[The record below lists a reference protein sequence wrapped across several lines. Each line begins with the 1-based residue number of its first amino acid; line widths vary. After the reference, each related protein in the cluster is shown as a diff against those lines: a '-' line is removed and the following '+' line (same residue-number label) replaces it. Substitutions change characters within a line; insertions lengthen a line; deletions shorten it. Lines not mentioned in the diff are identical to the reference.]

1 MPELNQLLVFFVSS
15 VLLALAPG
23 PDNLFV
29 MAQSIQNGRAAGL
42 LVTFGLATGLVV
54 HTLAVALGLA
64 ALVQASSF
72 AFTALKFVGA
82 AYLCY
87 LAFKAFRAGKSVS
100 SESLAVSRGNL
111 YRRGI
116 IMNITNPKVSLFF
129 LAFLPQFADTSRGPV
144 VPQLLLLGFVFILAT
159 LLVFGMLGMVAGG
172 AGERLRH
179 SERAQ
184 ILINRIA
191 GAVFAAL
198 ALKLVLTER

>member
-1 MPELNQLLVFFVSS
+1 MPELHHLAVFFAASA
-15 VLLALAPG
+15 LLALSPG

-29 MAQSIQNGRAAGL
+29 MAQSVQSGRSAGL
-42 LVTFGLATGLVV
+42 LVTLGLATGLVL

-87 LAFKAFRAGKSVS
+87 LAYKAFRAGKNAGC
-100 SESLAVSRGNL
+100 EPLIVSRGKL

-129 LAFLPQFADTSRGPV
+129 LAFLPQFADPSRGPV
-144 VPQLLLLGFVFILAT
+144 VPQLLLLGMMFILAT
-159 LLVFGMLGMVAGG
+159 LLVFGMLGVVAGG
-172 AGERLRH
+172 AGVRLRR

-184 ILINRIA
+184 IVINRIA
-191 GAVFAAL
+191 GGVFAAL

>member
-1 MPELNQLLVFFVSS
+1 MPELNQLFLFFAASA
-15 VLLALAPG
+15 LLALAPG

-42 LVTFGLATGLVV
+42 LVTLGLATGLVV

-64 ALVQASSF
+64 TLVQTSSI
-72 AFTALKFVGA
+72 AFTVLKFVGA
-82 AYLCY
+82 AYLSY
-87 LAFKAFRAGKSVS
+87 LAYKAFRAGKRVS

-129 LAFLPQFADTSRGPV
+129 LAFLPQFADPLRGPV
-144 VPQLLLLGFVFILAT
+144 VPQLLLLGMVFILAT
-159 LLVFGMLGMVAGG
+159 FLVFGMLGMVAGG
-172 AGERLRH
+172 AGERLRR

-184 ILINRIA
+184 MAINRIA
-191 GAVFAAL
+191 GAVYAVL

>member
-1 MPELNQLLVFFVSS
+1 MPELYNLVGFFAAS

-29 MAQSIQNGRAAGL
+29 MAQSMQNGRVAGL
-42 LVTFGLATGLVV
+42 LVTLGLATGLVV

-64 ALVQASSF
+64 ALVQASLF
-72 AFTALKFVGA
+72 AFSVLKFVGA

-87 LAFKAFRAGKSVS
+87 LAYKAFRAGMNAGYEPFV
-100 SESLAVSRGNL
+100 VSRGRL

-129 LAFLPQFADTSRGPV
+129 LAFLPQFADPSRGPV
-144 VPQLLLLGFVFILAT
+144 VPQLLLLGMVFILAT
-159 LLVFGMLGMVAGG
+159 LLVFGMLCMVSGG
-172 AGERLRH
+172 AGERLRR

-184 ILINRIA
+184 LVINRIA
-191 GAVFAAL
+191 GAVFAFL

>member
-72 AFTALKFVGA
+72 PFTALKFVGA

-129 LAFLPQFADTSRGPV
+129 LAFLPQFADPSRGPV
-144 VPQLLLLGFVFILAT
+144 VPQLLLLGMVFILAT
-159 LLVFGMLGMVAGG
+159 LLVFGMLCMVAGG
-172 AGERLRH
+172 AGERLRR

-184 ILINRIA
+184 LVINRIA
-191 GAVFAAL
+191 GGVFAVL
-198 ALKLVLTER
+198 AVKIVLTER